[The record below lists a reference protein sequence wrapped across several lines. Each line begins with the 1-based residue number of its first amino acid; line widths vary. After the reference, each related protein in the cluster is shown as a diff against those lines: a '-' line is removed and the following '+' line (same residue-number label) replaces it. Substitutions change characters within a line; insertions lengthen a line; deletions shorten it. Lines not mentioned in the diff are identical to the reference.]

1 MNIKVLCIILISLS
15 ILSSCRNSP
24 YDEAISSDESISE
37 ISENSS
43 EIENF
48 QSEPSSEI
56 SVVGGPSSETPY
68 IPPLPS
74 STPEII
80 YSEKAEINS
89 YYGRGSLNSA
99 EQKAYDILSKAVENF
114 EKSAVI
120 GELSLSSESAAKV
133 IQYFISDRPDIVGLS
148 KSYMLKYYNSSVVSV
163 ELSYNLTKSEA
174 DKKSAAATSV
184 AASVVESLKN
194 KSTYDKIKGAHD
206 WIIENTVYDSAI
218 VNASAEDKL
227 LSDSYNIYGVFVNRK
242 AVCEG
247 YAKAFQYLMY
257 KLGIPCLMVYGETSG
272 GNHVWNCVSVD
283 GQYYY
288 IDLTMDDPV
297 FKNKSDSFISYSY
310 FLITE
315 SEISLTHTF
324 QNEYNYPLP
333 QADSKNMNYYIKEGR
348 YLSAYNV
355 DTVCFLIISDVNS
368 GSRYSRMR
376 FFSENDLSSAKAK
389 IQTTS
394 DIRNKVSRSTG
405 KNVTISVVSISSGSS
420 PVYDLILKLN
430 Y

>member
-24 YDEAISSDESISE
+24 CDEAVSSDESIFDS
-37 ISENSS
+37 SS
-43 EIENF
+43 EAESF

-56 SVVGGPSSETPY
+56 SAVGSSSSEASPY
-68 IPPLPS
+68 IPPLTS

-80 YSEKAEINS
+80 YSEKAEISS

-174 DKKSAAATSV
+174 DKKTAAATSV

-355 DTVCFLIISDVNS
+355 DTVCSLIISDVNS